1 MSNRIL
7 PDIWRY
13 RKPWLLWVKRN
24 LSRTKGVN
32 DFNWVT
38 ILVTFTRRYCV
49 TLGNN
54 MQKKAENRREA
65 GRRWRSLLPVPW
77 MMWLVAV
84 TLVLGTIG
92 LGLSNRA
99 LRNLLNPWEGLF
111 VLASVLAFA
120 TPGALITVRRRG
132 NRIGW
137 LFLIFAVLFAVQ
149 SFSSAYAVYVFR
161 VLQRSLPGAAF
172 FAWLQNWLS
181 LPIFFLVS
189 LFLLLYPDGRL
200 PSRRWSFM
208 LGILFFLFGGQ
219 ALVSAIGVGE
229 IEYNPMWTERPV
241 FLLQQNPAAAPVL
254 AARLRSVEEL
264 FWIVGIIFFMIPA
277 IVPLLRYRA
286 GDNITRKQLRW
297 LMIPAVLL
305 PIVIIANMIGSDLN
319 WSVTPALSALWMLI
333 GLVVFPLA
341 VSVAILR
348 HQLYDIDLII
358 RRTLVYGVL
367 TAALGLIYLGS
378 VAVLQSAL
386 PVTSELAIV
395 VSTLTVA
402 ALFNPL
408 RGQIQAIINRRFY
421 RNKYDAEETLAAF
434 GAKARDEIDLND
446 LTAELLRVVDETMQP
461 ESASLWLRER

>member
-1 MSNRIL
+1 
-7 PDIWRY
+7 
-13 RKPWLLWVKRN
+13 
-24 LSRTKGVN
+24 
-32 DFNWVT
+32 
-38 ILVTFTRRYCV
+38 
-49 TLGNN
+49 
-54 MQKKAENRREA
+54 
-65 GRRWRSLLPVPW
+65 
-77 MMWLVAV
+77 
-84 TLVLGTIG
+84 
-92 LGLSNRA
+92 
-99 LRNLLNPWEGLF
+99 
-111 VLASVLAFA
+111 
-120 TPGALITVRRRG
+120 
-132 NRIGW
+132 
-137 LFLIFAVLFAVQ
+137 
-149 SFSSAYAVYVFR
+149 
-161 VLQRSLPGAAF
+161 
-172 FAWLQNWLS
+172 
-181 LPIFFLVS
+181 
-189 LFLLLYPDGRL
+189 
-200 PSRRWSFM
+200 
-208 LGILFFLFGGQ
+208 
-219 ALVSAIGVGE
+219 
-229 IEYNPMWTERPV
+229 
-241 FLLQQNPAAAPVL
+241 
-254 AARLRSVEEL
+254 
-264 FWIVGIIFFMIPA
+264 MIPA

-319 WSVTPALSALWMLI
+319 WSVTPALSVLWMLI

>member
-1 MSNRIL
+1 
-7 PDIWRY
+7 
-13 RKPWLLWVKRN
+13 
-24 LSRTKGVN
+24 
-32 DFNWVT
+32 
-38 ILVTFTRRYCV
+38 
-49 TLGNN
+49 
-54 MQKKAENRREA
+54 
-65 GRRWRSLLPVPW
+65 
-77 MMWLVAV
+77 MWLVAV
-84 TLVLGTIG
+84 SLVMGTIV
-92 LGLSNRA
+92 LGLSTPA
-99 LRNLLNPWEGLF
+99 LRSLLNPWEGVF

-137 LFLIFAVLFAVQ
+137 LFLLFAVLFAVQ
-149 SFSSAYAVYVFR
+149 SFSSAYAVYAFG
-161 VLQRSLPGAAF
+161 VLQRSLPGATF

-189 LFLLLYPDGRL
+189 LFLILYPDGRL
-200 PSRRWSFM
+200 PSRRWLLI
-208 LGILFFLFGGQ
+208 LGILLFLFGGQ
-219 ALVSAIGVGE
+219 ALISAIEDSWIAYWPLWSDQSV
-229 IEYNPMWTERPV
+229 V
-241 FLLQQNPAAAPVL
+241 LLHHNPAAAPAL
-254 AARLRSVEEL
+254 AARLRPVEDL
-264 FWIVGIIFFMIPA
+264 FWMIGIIFFMITA
-277 IVPLLRYRA
+277 IVPVLRYRA
-286 GDNITRKQLRW
+286 GDNVTRLQMRW
-297 LMIPAVLL
+297 LMIPAVLF
-305 PIVIIANMIGSDLN
+305 PIVLIANMIGSDLN

-408 RGQIQAIINRRFY
+408 RRQIQGIINRRFY
-421 RNKYDAEETLAAF
+421 RNKYDAAKILASF
-434 GAKARDEIDLND
+434 GAMARDEIDLDD

>member
-1 MSNRIL
+1 MCYPKI
-7 PDIWRY
+7 
-13 RKPWLLWVKRN
+13 
-24 LSRTKGVN
+24 
-32 DFNWVT
+32 
-38 ILVTFTRRYCV
+38 
-49 TLGNN
+49 
-54 MQKKAENRREA
+54 MQKKSEIA
-65 GRRWRSLLPVPW
+65 GGASRRWRKPPAPW
-77 MMWLVAV
+77 IMWLVAV
-84 TLVLGTIG
+84 SLVMGTIV
-92 LGLSNRA
+92 LGLSTPA
-99 LRNLLNPWEGLF
+99 LRSLLNPWEGVF

-137 LFLIFAVLFAVQ
+137 LFLLFAVLFAVQ
-149 SFSSAYAVYVFR
+149 SFSSAYAVYAFG
-161 VLQRSLPGAAF
+161 VLQRSLPGATF

-189 LFLLLYPDGRL
+189 LFLILYPDGRL
-200 PSRRWSFM
+200 PSRRWLLI
-208 LGILFFLFGGQ
+208 LGILLFLFGGQ
-219 ALVSAIGVGE
+219 ALISAIEDSWIAYWPLWSDQSV
-229 IEYNPMWTERPV
+229 V
-241 FLLQQNPAAAPVL
+241 LLHHNPAAAPAL
-254 AARLRSVEEL
+254 AARLRPVEDL
-264 FWIVGIIFFMIPA
+264 FWMIGIIFFMITA
-277 IVPLLRYRA
+277 IVPVLRYRA
-286 GDNITRKQLRW
+286 GDNVTRLQMRW
-297 LMIPAVLL
+297 LMIPAVLF
-305 PIVIIANMIGSDLN
+305 PIVLIANMIGSDLN

-408 RGQIQAIINRRFY
+408 RRQIQGIINRRFY
-421 RNKYDAEETLAAF
+421 RNKYDAAKILASF
-434 GAKARDEIDLND
+434 GAMARDEIDLDD

>member
-1 MSNRIL
+1 
-7 PDIWRY
+7 
-13 RKPWLLWVKRN
+13 
-24 LSRTKGVN
+24 
-32 DFNWVT
+32 
-38 ILVTFTRRYCV
+38 
-49 TLGNN
+49 
-54 MQKKAENRREA
+54 MQKKSEIA
-65 GRRWRSLLPVPW
+65 GGASRRWRSLPPAPW
-77 MMWLVAV
+77 IMWLVAV
-84 TLVLGTIG
+84 SLVMGTIV
-92 LGLSNRA
+92 LGLSTPA
-99 LRNLLNPWEGLF
+99 LRSLLNPWEGVF

-137 LFLIFAVLFAVQ
+137 LFLLFAVLFAVQ
-149 SFSSAYAVYVFR
+149 SFSSAYAVYAFG
-161 VLQRSLPGAAF
+161 VLQRSLPGATF

-189 LFLLLYPDGRL
+189 LFLILYPDGRL
-200 PSRRWSFM
+200 PSRRWLLI
-208 LGILFFLFGGQ
+208 LGILLFLFGGQ
-219 ALVSAIGVGE
+219 ALISAIEDSWIAYWPLWSDQSV
-229 IEYNPMWTERPV
+229 V
-241 FLLQQNPAAAPVL
+241 LLHHNPAAAPAL
-254 AARLRSVEEL
+254 AARLRPVEDL
-264 FWIVGIIFFMIPA
+264 FWMIGIIFFMITA
-277 IVPLLRYRA
+277 IVPVLRYRA
-286 GDNITRKQLRW
+286 GDNVTRLQMRW
-297 LMIPAVLL
+297 LMIPAVLF
-305 PIVIIANMIGSDLN
+305 PIVLIANMIGSDLN

-408 RGQIQAIINRRFY
+408 RRQIQGIINRRFY
-421 RNKYDAEETLAAF
+421 RNKYDAAKILASF
-434 GAKARDEIDLND
+434 GAMARDEIDLDD